1 MVAREPRGVA
11 RVGPGLRSGRLRGP
25 RLRGAGGAML
35 PQAAGGRC
43 CPGGKDKDAFDAV
56 YQLGGLLGKGG
67 FGTVYAGH
75 RLADGLQVA
84 IKHVGKNK
92 VTHWSKLPSGLRV
105 PQEVMLM
112 KRVCARGGHRGVIC
126 LLDWYETPEGFLL
139 VLERPEPCQDLFDYV
154 TERGPLAEGQSRRFF
169 RQVLEAVGHC
179 HARGV
184 AHRDIKDEN
193 ILVEL
198 HTGRLQLIDFGS
210 GALLRDSVCTE
221 FDGTRVYSP
230 PEWVGLQQYH
240 VLPAAVWSLGILLYD
255 MACGDVPFQRDEE
268 ILAAQLHFPEPL
280 SEGCQDVI
288 RWCLSP
294 EPADRPT
301 LEQLLLHP
309 WLQPD
314 PQLQP
319 EEEPQ
324 NPAPPRGT
332 AGNSSC

>member
-1 MVAREPRGVA
+1 RFRPGPRGHPHTCA
-11 RVGPGLRSGRLRGP
+11 PIPGKSPQVPLP
-25 RLRGAGGAML
+25 R
-35 PQAAGGRC
+35 
-43 CPGGKDKDAFDAV
+43 KDKDAFDTV
-56 YQLGGLLGKGG
+56 YQLGRLLGKGG

-84 IKHVGKNK
+84 IKHIAKNK
-92 VTHWSKLPSGLRV
+92 VVHWSNGLRV

-112 KRVCARGGHRGVIC
+112 KRVCARGGHRGVIR

-154 TERGPLAEGQSRRFF
+154 TERGPLAEGQCRRFF

-198 HTGRLQLIDFGS
+198 RTGHLQLIDFGS
-210 GALLRDSVCTE
+210 GALLRDTVYTE

-240 VLPAAVWSLGILLYD
+240 VLPAAVWSLGVLLYD

-268 ILAAQLHFPEPL
+268 ILAAQLRFPEPL

-288 RWCLSP
+288 QWCLSP
-294 EPADRPT
+294 EPSDRPT
-301 LEQLLLHP
+301 LEQLLQHP

-314 PQLQP
+314 PQFQP

>member
-1 MVAREPRGVA
+1 MRPT
-11 RVGPGLRSGRLRGP
+11 
-25 RLRGAGGAML
+25 GGE
-35 PQAAGGRC
+35 GRC
-43 CPGGKDKDAFDAV
+43 GPGGKDKDAFDTV
-56 YQLGGLLGKGG
+56 YQLGRLLGKGG

-84 IKHVGKNK
+84 IKHIAKNK
-92 VTHWSKLPSGLRV
+92 VAHWSKLPSGLRV

-112 KRVCARGGHRGVIC
+112 KRVCARGGHRGVIR
-126 LLDWYETPEGFLL
+126 LLDWYETPEGFRL

-154 TERGPLAEGQSRRFF
+154 TERGPLAEGQCRRFF
-169 RQVLEAVGHC
+169 CQVLEAVGHC

-198 HTGRLQLIDFGS
+198 RTGHLQLIDFGS
-210 GALLRDSVCTE
+210 SALLQDTVYTE

-240 VLPAAVWSLGILLYD
+240 VLPAAVWSLGVLLYD

-268 ILAAQLHFPEPL
+268 ILAAQLRFPEPL

-288 RWCLSP
+288 QWCLSP
-294 EPADRPT
+294 EPSDRPT
-301 LEQLLLHP
+301 LEQLLQHP

-314 PQLQP
+314 PQFQP

>member
-1 MVAREPRGVA
+1 
-11 RVGPGLRSGRLRGP
+11 
-25 RLRGAGGAML
+25 ML
-35 PQAAGGRC
+35 PTAVEGRC
-43 CPGGKDKDAFDAV
+43 GPGGKDKAAFDAV
-56 YQLGGLLGKGG
+56 YQLGRLLGKGG

-84 IKHVGKNK
+84 IKHVAKNK
-92 VTHWSKLPSGLRV
+92 VSHWSKLPCGLRV
-105 PQEVMLM
+105 QEVMLM
-112 KRVCARGGHRGVIC
+112 KRVCARGGHRGVIR
-126 LLDWYETPEGFLL
+126 LLGWYETPEGFLL

-154 TERGPLAEGQSRRFF
+154 TERGPLAEGQCRRFF
-169 RQVLEAVGHC
+169 HQVLEAGHC
-179 HARGV
+179 HGGV

-198 HTGRLQLIDFGS
+198 RTGRLRLIDFGS
-210 GALLRDSVCTE
+210 SALLRDSVCTE

-240 VLPAAVWSLGILLYD
+240 TLPAAVWSLGVLLYD
-255 MACGDVPFQRDEE
+255 MACGDIPFQRDEE
-268 ILAAQLHFPEPL
+268 ILGAARFPEPL
-280 SEGCQDVI
+280 SAGCQDVI

-314 PQLQP
+314 PLFQL
-319 EEEPQ
+319 EEPQ
-324 NPAPPRGT
+324 TPAPPRGT